1 MEISRGIETI
11 DLGLWLKKSKIL
23 VITDLQLGY
32 EEYMNNQGVMM
43 PRVNYKEIIEHLEKI
58 FKELKE
64 IDKVIINGDLKH
76 EFGTISEQEWR
87 EVIKILA
94 FIGGHCK
101 EVIIVKGNH
110 DTIIKP
116 IAEMKKIKVVDYYK
130 VGKEKVLFIHGHKE
144 PAKYREGEKELL
156 KGIDRIII
164 GHEHPAVKIT
174 DGVKQEKY
182 KCFLKGTYKKKELIV
197 LPSFN
202 FVALGTDV
210 TQGKILTP
218 LIKNMGDF
226 EVFAVEDKVYPMGK
240 VEDLG

>member
-1 MEISRGIETI
+1 MEISKGIETI
-11 DLGLWLKKSKIL
+11 DLGLWLKESKIL
-23 VITDLQLGY
+23 AITDLQLGY

-58 FKELKE
+58 FKELKDIE
-64 IDKVIINGDLKH
+64 KVIINGDLKH

-87 EVIKILA
+87 EVMKILA

-116 IAEMKKIKVVDYYK
+116 IAEMKKIKVVDFYK
-130 VGKEKVLFIHGHKE
+130 VEKEKVLFVHGHKE
-144 PAKYREGEKELL
+144 PAKELL
-156 KGIDRIII
+156 KDIDRIII

-218 LIKNMGDF
+218 LIKNLDEF
-226 EVFAVEDKVYPMGK
+226 EVFAIEDKVYPMGK
-240 VEDLG
+240 VIDLG

>member
-1 MEISRGIETI
+1 MEISKGLEMI
-11 DLGLWLKKSKIL
+11 DLGLWLKESKIL
-23 VITDLQLGY
+23 TITDLQLGY

-58 FKELKE
+58 FKSLKGIE
-64 IDKVIINGDLKH
+64 KVIINGDLKH

-87 EVIKILA
+87 EVMKILA
-94 FIGGHCK
+94 FIGGQCK

-116 IAEMKKIKVVDYYK
+116 IAEMKKIKVVDNYQ
-130 VGKEKVLFIHGHKE
+130 VEKEKVLFIHGHKE
-144 PAKYREGEKELL
+144 PAKELL

-164 GHEHPAVKIT
+164 GHEHPAVRIS

-202 FVALGTDV
+202 FVSMGTDV
-210 TQGKILTP
+210 TQGKLLSP
-218 LIKNMGDF
+218 LLKNLDEF
-226 EVFAVEDKVYPMGK
+226 DVYAIEDKVYPMGR
-240 VEDLG
+240 VADI